1 MSDNPFISAVTADT
15 FATEVIE
22 ASKTSPVLV
31 DFWAD
36 WCGPCKMLMPIL
48 DKLAREY
55 DGKFQV
61 AKVDTESERELA
73 TTYGVRSLPTVK
85 VFRDGVEVDEFMGAL
100 PESGVREVID
110 RHVCRPADNQIAS
123 AASLADNGDLLGAI
137 SLLSETLLSDPDYL
151 RLRLALATHQISA
164 GEATAAAEVLR
175 DIPLTSIQEPEV
187 KQLRARVELALNA
200 DSTLDVESLR
210 KTVEKSPDD
219 LQARIALA
227 HHMMQHPDQ
236 IDEAII
242 QFLEIIRQGRGN
254 EFAQQARSTLVQ
266 IFESLGAQDE
276 RVRRYRRELA
286 QALH

>member
-100 PESGVREVID
+100 PESGCTGSD
-110 RHVCRPADNQIAS
+110 RPSRLPACR
-123 AASLADNGDLLGAI
+123 
-137 SLLSETLLSDPDYL
+137 
-151 RLRLALATHQISA
+151 
-164 GEATAAAEVLR
+164 
-175 DIPLTSIQEPEV
+175 
-187 KQLRARVELALNA
+187 
-200 DSTLDVESLR
+200 
-210 KTVEKSPDD
+210 
-219 LQARIALA
+219 
-227 HHMMQHPDQ
+227 
-236 IDEAII
+236 
-242 QFLEIIRQGRGN
+242 
-254 EFAQQARSTLVQ
+254 
-266 IFESLGAQDE
+266 
-276 RVRRYRRELA
+276 
-286 QALH
+286 